1 MITWVRSFPIL
12 IASLLSLSPIAVDKQ
27 RPTTH
32 TWLLSCVLTQR
43 HNKNPGTISYGGGD
57 PGAFIALTVQE
68 PTSIRLAQLRLQHA
82 QVYALDVKSDEAT
95 RSPHWP
101 DLLAQSMSAN

>member
-1 MITWVRSFPIL
+1 MGEVLLSRHL
-12 IASLLSLSPIAVDKQ
+12 DCIASEPEFLRSGQVTFDH
-27 RPTTH
+27 TH
-32 TWLLSCVLTQR
+32 VAAIFALTQR

-57 PGAFIALTVQE
+57 PGAFVALTVQE

-101 DLLAQSMSAN
+101 DLLAESMSAD